1 MSSQALDISGRGLG
15 GASARPP
22 VAQLVDVSKH
32 YGSVRA
38 LDGLSLDV
46 HRGEVLALLGPN
58 GAGKTTAISLLL
70 GLLRPDGGAATVFG
84 LDPRS
89 IEVRTRLGA
98 MLQVSGLAPTLTVRE
113 TLQLYRS
120 YYPRPA
126 SLRFLVELA
135 DLGELLDRR
144 TDALSGGQLQRLML
158 GLAMAGDPELVFLDE
173 PSAGMDLESRR
184 RLWQSVRDVASAGRS
199 VLLTTHHLEEAD
211 ALADRVAVI
220 HRGTLIAEG
229 TPTEIEAS
237 VSGRRISCVTSI
249 DLARLRAI
257 GGVNRVE
264 RRGAATE
271 IFTARAEDVLRQLF
285 DLDPG
290 LSALEVGGA
299 GLEQA
304 FLALTRDDQDQER
317 AA

>member
-1 MSSQALDISGRGLG
+1 
-15 GASARPP
+15 
-22 VAQLVDVSKH
+22 
-32 YGSVRA
+32 
-38 LDGLSLDV
+38 
-46 HRGEVLALLGPN
+46 
-58 GAGKTTAISLLL
+58 
-70 GLLRPDGGAATVFG
+70 
-84 LDPRS
+84 
-89 IEVRTRLGA
+89 
-98 MLQVSGLAPTLTVRE
+98 QVSGLAPTLRVKE

-126 SLRFLVELA
+126 SLRFLVEVA
-135 DLGELLDRR
+135 DLGELLERR

-158 GLAMAGDPELVFLDE
+158 ALALAGDPELVFLDE

-184 RLWQSVRDVASAGRS
+184 RLWQSVRDVASAGCS

-220 HRGTLIAEG
+220 HRGRLIAEG
-229 TPTEIEAS
+229 TPAEIEAS
-237 VSGRRISCVTSI
+237 VSGRRIACVT
-249 DLARLRAI
+249 AVEPERLRAI
-257 GGVNRVE
+257 DGVSRVE

-271 IFTARAEDVLRQLF
+271 IFTARAEDVLRRLF
-285 DLDPG
+285 ELDPT

-304 FLALTRDDQDQER
+304 FLALTRDESTDDSQER